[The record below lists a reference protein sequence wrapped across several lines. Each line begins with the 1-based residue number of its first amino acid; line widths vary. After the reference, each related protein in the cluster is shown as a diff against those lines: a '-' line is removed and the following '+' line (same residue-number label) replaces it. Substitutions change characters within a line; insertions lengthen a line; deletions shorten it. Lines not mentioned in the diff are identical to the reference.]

1 MTERYQFHEKIG
13 QGGLGEVYRATDLQL
28 KREVAIKRLVP
39 LTDEETAKSYGGVS
53 SSNLL
58 SEATTLSALQHP
70 NIVTVYDVGMDSDG
84 CFVVMELLR
93 GENFEKTVERG
104 ALNENDFQRFVLQ
117 TMEGLVA
124 AHHAGIV
131 HRDLKPSNL
140 MVNWLPS
147 GKFQIKILDF
157 GLAKFSNQPTVQ
169 TTDHGDGI
177 LGSIYFMAPEQ
188 FERVELDERTD
199 LYSMGA
205 IYHYCL
211 TGKYPFN
218 GSNGPEVMAAHLQS
232 RVKPIGEIRT
242 DLPDWMSD
250 WIMWLINRN
259 PKNRPQTSRQAL
271 DMFNKQL
278 QANTIS
284 EDKALV
290 SPSIVPQKKLAVNP
304 SQGMASAPVIS
315 ENSITQP
322 SVPLEHSNV
331 HLQGTENLERPD
343 PDLEGD
349 ERKKLPVPLWVLIT
363 VPIFLIVLLFIV
375 IERSG
380 KKKILDQR
388 NALILSLNEA
398 EDPEGNRTI
407 VQEFITFMKAQPD
420 TEKGRNNLSAAI
432 TTLMRLRG
440 DEVDSEIVSQLSALS
455 GGEVRIKAGLIGV
468 ITDRGYADGVP
479 VLMKQIEDENSDVS
493 DAAIYAVGELG
504 DESSL
509 AALLS
514 ELETSAG
521 KKGDALESS
530 IVRISLKNPDIENRN
545 KEIRRVL
552 IEEGPIEEHRQRILR
567 ILGYLGGKSAWDDL
581 KIILNGDDQEAR
593 KAVLQS
599 LGSWPNGDPLETLN
613 NLIKNENDNIIR
625 AMALR
630 AYTPLLSAPS
640 YLSDEMK
647 TEDIKELFEI
657 DSSRSDKRNLI
668 GVLALLATE
677 EAQQFAESL
686 ADQSDSLVA
695 SYGDLASKRISEN
708 LSKVFTVKKDLNV
721 LKSNEALIFGEGAFE
736 VDATDGAVK
745 GWSNPQYYLVWP
757 INVPES
763 GTYAISVNVAT
774 PSGGGG
780 EFEVVLAG
788 GRGVA
793 RTPKGDQFTDVQ
805 VGTFEIKDPGTYR
818 VIISGINLD
827 QKSGQLMYLRSVTLK
842 GN

>member
-28 KREVAIKRLVP
+28 KREVAIKRLIP
-39 LTDEETAKSYGGVS
+39 LADDEIAKSYGGIS

-58 SEATTLSALQHP
+58 GEATTLSALQHP
-70 NIVTVYDVGMDSDG
+70 NIVTVYDVGIDSHG

-93 GENFEKTVERG
+93 GENFEKTVEGG
-104 ALNENDFQRFVLQ
+104 ALNEKDFQRFVLQ

-124 AHHAGIV
+124 AHHAGII

-211 TGKYPFN
+211 TGQYPFN
-218 GSNGPEVMAAHLQS
+218 GSNAPEVMAAHLQS
-232 RVKPIGEIRT
+232 RVRPIGEVRA

-250 WIMWLINRN
+250 WVMWLINRD

-278 QANTIS
+278 QANAIP
-284 EDKALV
+284 EDKASV
-290 SPSIVPQKKLAVNP
+290 SSVMVPQKKLAI
-304 SQGMASAPVIS
+304 APQKNMESPPIIP
-315 ENSITQP
+315 ENSMAQLP
-322 SVPLEHSNV
+322 VVESVSNV
-331 HLQGTENLERPD
+331 PLQGTENFGEAD
-343 PDLEGD
+343 AVAEDV
-349 ERKKLPVPLWVLIT
+349 ERKKFPIPIWILIT

-388 NALILSLNEA
+388 NALILSLNES
-398 EDPEGNRTI
+398 EDPEGNKTI
-407 VQEFITFMKAQPD
+407 VKEFITFMKMQPD
-420 TEKGRNNLSAAI
+420 TEKGRNNLNAAI
-432 TTLMRLRG
+432 TTLMRLKG
-440 DEVDSEIVSQLSALS
+440 DEVDLEIVSQLSSLS
-455 GGEVRIKAGLIGV
+455 DSEIRIRSGLIGV

-479 VLMKQIEDENSDVS
+479 VLMKQIDDGNPEVS
-493 DAAIYAVGELG
+493 NAAIYAVGELG
-504 DESSL
+504 DENSL
-509 AALLS
+509 TALLS
-514 ELETSAG
+514 GLESATG
-521 KKGDALESS
+521 KKADALENS
-530 IVRISLKNPDIENRN
+530 IVRISLKNSDLENRN

-581 KIILNGDDQEAR
+581 KKILNSNDQEGR

-599 LGSWPNGDPLETLN
+599 LGSWPNGAPLETLN
-613 NLIKNENDNIIR
+613 NLIKNEEDNIIR
-625 AMALR
+625 TMALR

-657 DSSRSDKRNLI
+657 DSSRNDKRNLI

-677 EAQQFAESL
+677 EAQKFAESL
-686 ADQSDSLVA
+686 AEQSDSLVA

-708 LSKVFTVKKDLNV
+708 LSKVSTVKEDLNV
-721 LKSNEALIFGEGAFE
+721 LKSNDALVFGEGAFE

-745 GWSNPQYYLVWP
+745 GWSNPQYYIVWP
-757 INVPES
+757 VNFPES
-763 GTYAISVNVAT
+763 GSYDISVNAAT

-780 EFEVVLAG
+780 EFEVVLAE
-788 GRGVA
+788 GRGIA
-793 RTPKGDQFTDVQ
+793 RTAKSDQFVDIPI
-805 VGTFEIKDPGTYR
+805 GTFEIKDPGTYR
-818 VIISGINLD
+818 VIISGITLD
-827 QKSGQLMYLRSVTLK
+827 QRSGQLMHLRSVALK
-842 GN
+842 GK